1 MSSRE
6 SSEAGTVARTGSWD
20 VRRLGS
26 LDPQGVWGPEV
37 RLLELPLQISPLA
50 LPGSGLSAYRERES
64 GRAETA
70 NQEDLRN
77 ACALWPPPRLR
88 DLRRPTEGGHPATP
102 PEFRLADT
110 PTSGAKHLVSHA
122 KISGPNR
129 SGPILKPQVLTPQR
143 QLAGKMPLPPF
154 TFASADSFARYKIM
168 RQRGLIPGAQ
178 SADRPFNVRK
188 ISAPR
193 TGDFNHAAHP
203 RNLA

>member
-6 SSEAGTVARTGSWD
+6 SSGAGTVARTGSWD

-70 NQEDLRN
+70 NQEYLRN
-77 ACALWPPPRLR
+77 VCALWPPPRLR

-110 PTSGAKHLVSHA
+110 PTSGAKHFVSHA
-122 KISGPNR
+122 KKLGSKPIRPDSQTASSNTAEAARGQDALAPFHICLCGFICAIQDYATTWFNSG
-129 SGPILKPQVLTPQR
+129 
-143 QLAGKMPLPPF
+143 
-154 TFASADSFARYKIM
+154 
-168 RQRGLIPGAQ
+168 GAK
-178 SADRPFNVRK
+178 R
-188 ISAPR
+188 
-193 TGDFNHAAHP
+193 
-203 RNLA
+203 

>member
-1 MSSRE
+1 MSSGE

-20 VRRLGS
+20 VRRLGG

-102 PEFRLADT
+102 PEFRLGRYTDLGCQTSCFACQNLGSKPIRPDSQTASSDT
-110 PTSGAKHLVSHA
+110 AEAARGQDALAPFHICLCGFICAIQDYATTWCNSGSA
-122 KISGPNR
+122 
-129 SGPILKPQVLTPQR
+129 QR
-143 QLAGKMPLPPF
+143 
-154 TFASADSFARYKIM
+154 
-168 RQRGLIPGAQ
+168 
-178 SADRPFNVRK
+178 
-188 ISAPR
+188 
-193 TGDFNHAAHP
+193 
-203 RNLA
+203 